1 VRALQHPTENSSGT
15 IALLRPVSGKLS
27 YLPALHPYGLGRST
41 CRSRFS
47 APIPIVYRGLFA
59 DQHLVDAQ
67 QFGKSLIGLIK
78 IANSISH
85 ELFFE
90 TITHDSRSYQI
101 RFCVGPS
108 RQNGLLQE
116 LFAVLV
122 SGQFPAF
129 PPILLQ
135 LAKPFIISTFEA
147 IIKTV
152 LNRRSE
158 ASLAVDKI
166 HDLAVRYSEFASQVH
181 KGHMRDKAWLKRMV
195 ETLAKENR
203 APLREVPEPV
213 GRTVRSM
220 EVGDDRQVLID
231 EPTAEVL
238 RARDPM
244 ELGDPIEYDVKIEG
258 VFKTNGAC
266 RVRLLSENRIVPG
279 KITDPALEQP
289 HNIYTTALDAGAA
302 LHVIAKPVL
311 KDGKLHRLFISHA
324 EGLSGASLQLGPAVR
339 LRS

>member
-1 VRALQHPTENSSGT
+1 MPDQLFPPIT
-15 IALLRPVSGKLS
+15 IA
-27 YLPALHPYGLGRST
+27 
-41 CRSRFS
+41 
-47 APIPIVYRGLFA
+47 YRGLFA

-67 QFGKSLIGLIK
+67 QFGKSLIGLSK
-78 IANSISH
+78 VANSISH
-85 ELFFE
+85 EIFFE
-90 TITHDSRSYQI
+90 TITHDPRSYQI

-108 RQNGLLQE
+108 RENGLLQE

-135 LAKPFIISTFEA
+135 VAKPFIVSTFEA

-152 LNRRSE
+152 LNRKSE

-166 HDLAVRYSEFASQVH
+166 HDLAVRHVEFASQVH

-195 ETLAKENR
+195 ETLARENR
-203 APLREVPEPV
+203 APLREVPEPI
-213 GRTVRSM
+213 GRTVRVM
-220 EVGDDRQVLID
+220 ELGDDRQNQVLID

-238 RARDPM
+238 RAHEPM
-244 ELGDPIEYDVKIEG
+244 ELGDPVAYDVKIEG

-266 RVRLLSENRIVPG
+266 RVRLLSDNRIVPG

-289 HNIYTTALDAGAA
+289 HNVYTTALDAGAA
-302 LHVIAKPVL
+302 LHVTAKPVL
-311 KDGKLHRLFISHA
+311 KDGQLHRLFISHA
-324 EGLSGASLQLGPAVR
+324 ETISPDRMRGG
-339 LRS
+339 RSVA